1 VAGTPIGRAHFDD
14 PLNPPFYRPIKGTE
28 SAHVELGLAV
38 FKTLWAPAGT
48 AGVARAG
55 LGPLFNAASCDACHN
70 NGARGRGPSADGLA
84 PSALVIQL
92 ATRAPDG
99 SVLPHGDPVYGRVL
113 NTAALKGVME
123 EGAVMIRY
131 EEIPGRYP
139 DGTPWSLRNP
149 RYELTGLRYGPLKPD
164 TLVKP
169 RLAPALFGVGLFEAV
184 PEAVIRRPK
193 DARSSGRFG
202 WQAEAVSIRDQTG
215 KAFAL
220 EMGLTSGDYPQD
232 DCTSAQPQCLH
243 QPDAGSP
250 EVSAE
255 LFDAVVAFESV
266 LAVPEPQ
273 GPAAE
278 VASGVSLFERL
289 GCASC
294 HAPRLPVSSGVISPY
309 TDLRLH
315 DLGAPLAD
323 ATVAGVKVTSRWRTA
338 PLWGLGYR
346 PRSSRA
352 PTFLHDGR
360 TRYRPGNSNSPTF
373 LHDGRARSV
382 EEAILWHDG
391 EGRGAR
397 ERFEHL
403 SAKQRHDL
411 LMWVENL

>member
-1 VAGTPIGRAHFDD
+1 M
-14 PLNPPFYRPIKGTE
+14 
-28 SAHVELGLAV
+28 
-38 FKTLWAPAGT
+38 
-48 AGVARAG
+48 
-55 LGPLFNAASCDACHN
+55 
-70 NGARGRGPSADGLA
+70 A
-84 PSALVIQL
+84 PSALVIHL

-99 SVLPHGDPVYGRVL
+99 SVLPNGDPVYGRVF
-113 NTAALKGVME
+113 NTVALPGVMA

-131 EEIPGRYP
+131 DEIPGRYP
-139 DGTPWSLRNP
+139 DGTPWSLRSP
-149 RYELTGLRYGPLKPD
+149 RYELTGLKYGPLMPD

-169 RLAPALFGVGLFEAV
+169 RLAPALFGVGLLEAV

-193 DARSSGRFG
+193 DARSLGRFG

-220 EMGLTSGDYPQD
+220 EMGLTSGDYPRD
-232 DCTSAQPQCLH
+232 DCTSAQPQCL
-243 QPDAGSP
+243 QQQDGGSP

-255 LFDAVVAFESV
+255 LLDAVVAFVSV
-266 LAVPEPQ
+266 LAVPQPQ
-273 GPAAE
+273 APTAE
-278 VASGVSLFERL
+278 VATGASVFERL

-294 HAPRLPVSSGVISPY
+294 HVPRLPVSSGVISPY

-323 ATVAGVKVTSRWRTA
+323 ATVAGVKVATRWRTA

-346 PRSSRA
+346 PRSSSS

-360 TRYRPGNSNSPTF
+360 ARYRPQSSSSPTF

-391 EGRGAR
+391 EGRRAR
-397 ERFEHL
+397 EAFEHL
-403 SAKQRHDL
+403 SAKQRHAL
-411 LMWVENL
+411 LMWIENL